1 MWPFFLFK
9 STLGNDTSLA
19 GPFIPQFCYVALKL
33 YFHLNGGLITV
44 MMSPTPTILPPPG
57 LCVCVFVC
65 VRVGKHSDSKALITA
80 DSLGKDNY
88 TNRENNGVHFF

>member
-1 MWPFFLFK
+1 MTHHLQAHLFHAVLLC
-9 STLGNDTSLA
+9 SS
-19 GPFIPQFCYVALKL
+19 QALS
-33 YFHLNGGLITV
+33 FHLNGCLITV

-57 LCVCVFVC
+57 LCVCVC
-65 VRVGKHSDSKALITA
+65 VRAGKHSDSKALITA